1 MKKTGYKKT
10 AVAAAALLMISAAGC
25 AGAGAGAQTAK
36 EQAVT
41 NQITVTGKSSVNVVP
56 DTAKIVFSVNTE
68 GASAEE
74 TQKENTEK
82 MNQVI
87 EVLKSMNID
96 EKSLRT
102 SDYSMYPQYDY
113 GYGNTQQIIG
123 YQVGATLTVS
133 DQKIED
139 VGTILTK
146 GVQAGINSVSEI
158 SFSSSQYDEKYQEAL
173 RQAIDASNVKAEA
186 LAKASGKTLGEIK
199 TVTEG
204 YEDES
209 SRYYQTNSMISG
221 MTKDQESMVSIQPG
235 EQAIRAEVNVTYELK

>member
-1 MKKTGYKKT
+1 MNQYKKL
-10 AVAAAALLMISAAGC
+10 AMAAAAVLVLGAAGC
-25 AGAGAGAQTAK
+25 AGAAGQTAQTQT
-36 EQAVT
+36 ET
-41 NQITVTGKSSVNVVP
+41 GDNQITVTGKSCVNVVP
-56 DTAKIVFSVNTE
+56 DMAKIVFAVNTE
-68 GASAEE
+68 GVSAED

-87 EVLKSMNID
+87 ETLKSMNID
-96 EKSLRT
+96 EKCIRT
-102 SDYSMYPQYDY
+102 SDYTMYPQYDY
-113 GYGNTQQIIG
+113 GYGNSQQIIG

-146 GVQAGINSVSEI
+146 GVKAGINSVSEI
-158 SFSSSQYDEKYQEAL
+158 SYSSSKYDEIYQEAL
-173 RQAIDASNVKAEA
+173 KQAVDASNVKAEA
-186 LAKASGKTLGEIK
+186 LAKASGKTLGSIK
-199 TVTEG
+199 MVMEG

-235 EQAIRAEVNVTYELK
+235 EQAVRAEVNVTYELK